1 MTGMDRYR
9 AEELPLYPEDIAL
22 CQRVFD
28 AVRRECGFEREPET
42 CEILAR
48 HVIDHYRRG
57 VKDEVQLGRLAKS
70 MMNHRRSDRQETNP
84 KA

>member
-1 MTGMDRYR
+1 MTRMDRDR
-9 AEELPLYPEDIAL
+9 AEELPLYPEDITI

-28 AVRRECGFEREPET
+28 VVRRECGVEHEPEM
-42 CEILAR
+42 CDILAR

-57 VKDEVQLGRLAKS
+57 VKDEARLGRLAKS
-70 MMNHRRSDRQETNP
+70 IMTSRTDRQKTDP